1 MEIIKK
7 GKYTFKIKKNI
18 QEFRERIL
26 IHTYKIGGDYDD
38 CVNISYIYDNNNK
51 PMKAKIPHLLYEPEC
66 SIGSNLNRGG
76 GTELMIKTI
85 IEYAHKDVPSINIF
99 EFTDNSHIDCIEKD
113 LSKSPSRKAI
123 RPLNLAFFSIAYHD
137 YTWYELRFNAEMI
150 DNIKYKNYRKK
161 VSFLTEPKMKPEFSD
176 FLKIIKGSIES
187 IEQISYLEKLYSKSE
202 TYRDFFEAIPKSKR
216 CDILFSWLTT
226 FMKYYIGDYF
236 SDKDWFIDVNT
247 MNIPKK
253 NNMDGGT
260 YKNMNYRIYS
270 YNNRQNL

>member
-7 GKYTFKIKKNI
+7 GKSTFKIKKNI

>member
-7 GKYTFKIKKNI
+7 GKYTFRLKKNI

-38 CVNISYIYDNNNK
+38 CINISYIYDNNNK
-51 PMKAKIPHLLYEPEC
+51 PIKAKIPHLLYEPEC
-66 SIGSNLNRGG
+66 SVSSKLDRGG

-85 IEYAHKDVPSINIF
+85 IEYAYKDVPSINIF

-113 LSKSPSRKAI
+113 LSQPPPRKSI
-123 RPLNLAFFSIAYHD
+123 RPLNLSFFSIAYHS
-137 YTWYELRFNAEMI
+137 YTWYELHFNAEMI
-150 DNIKYKNYRKK
+150 DTIKYKNYRKK
-161 VSFLTEPKMKPEFSD
+161 VKFLTDPTMKPEFSD

-187 IEQISYLEKLYSKSE
+187 IEQISYLEKLYNKSE
-202 TYRDFFEAIPKSKR
+202 TYRNFFEAIPKSKR

-247 MNIPKK
+247 MNNPK
-253 NNMDGGT
+253 NIMDGGT

-270 YNNRQNL
+270 YNNRQNF